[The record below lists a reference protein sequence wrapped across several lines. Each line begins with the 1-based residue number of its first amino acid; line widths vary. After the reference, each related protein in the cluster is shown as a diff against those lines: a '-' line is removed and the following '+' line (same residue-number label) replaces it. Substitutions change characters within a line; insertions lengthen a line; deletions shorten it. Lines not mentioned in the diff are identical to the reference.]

1 MINKLLGIKYPI
13 LQGGMANI
21 STGSFAAVVSN
32 SGALGVI
39 ASGGMDKDTLREEI
53 RVCKSKT
60 DGVFGVNLML
70 LHPQIDELAKI
81 VIEEKVPVVTTGAGN
96 PSKYIESWKKEGIKV
111 IPVVP
116 NSTLA
121 RRVEQY
127 GADAVI
133 AEGCESG
140 GHIGPMT
147 TMTIVNEVVQEI
159 KIPVIAA
166 GGICNGKQMV
176 ASEILGAQGMQMG
189 TVFLATKE
197 CPIHEN
203 YRNAVLK
210 ASSNNITVTG
220 YSIGMPV
227 RLIKNDMS
235 RKYLAMERKG
245 EDKMELEKFTLGSMK
260 KAVLDGDISNG
271 SVMAGLVVGQINKIS
286 TVEETI
292 ERLMSEYYSE
302 WEKIGEKYKTKRD
315 ENR

>member
-70 LHPQIDELAKI
+70 LHPQIDELANI

-96 PSKYIESWKKEGIKV
+96 PSKYIENWKKEGIKV

-189 TVFLATKE
+189 TVFFGNK
-197 CPIHEN
+197 
-203 YRNAVLK
+203 R
-210 ASSNNITVTG
+210 
-220 YSIGMPV
+220 
-227 RLIKNDMS
+227 MS
-235 RKYLAMERKG
+235 Y
-245 EDKMELEKFTLGSMK
+245 T
-260 KAVLDGDISNG
+260 
-271 SVMAGLVVGQINKIS
+271 
-286 TVEETI
+286 
-292 ERLMSEYYSE
+292 
-302 WEKIGEKYKTKRD
+302 
-315 ENR
+315 